1 MSEIKT
7 MKAIVVKEY
16 KDWKSQSLAPVE
28 VEKPKLETGQ
38 LLIKAKAAALN
49 PIDPMVM
56 AGLLKGAGWD
66 QPSPYVPGYDVSG
79 VVEAIGEGVEGFKV
93 GDEVFSV
100 NWSLDVG
107 QQMGCHNDNAG
118 DQKKG
123 PIAGTFAEYC
133 VLPANKVSKKNSKV
147 SFEQAAAVALVG
159 TTAYQSLKAVGVGK
173 ESKVLIL
180 GGSGAVG
187 YLGCQLAKSM
197 GAYVATT
204 ASARTMEY
212 VKTTGADKIINYRE
226 TKWEECEDLKGID
239 AVFDSIGEN
248 GGFEKAKKIVKE
260 GGSFVSISNPDAGH
274 SPTAH
279 KEFKYASFFC
289 LKNSVEVQDKLM
301 GMLANETLK
310 INIEKTFP
318 FTKDGVT
325 EAFTAQTAGKAMGKY
340 VITF

>member
-1 MSEIKT
+1 

-56 AGLLKGAGWD
+56 AGLLKGAGWG

-93 GDEVFSV
+93 GDEVFS
-100 NWSLDVG
+100 
-107 QQMGCHNDNAG
+107 
-118 DQKKG
+118 KG

-289 LKNSVEVQDKLM
+289 LKTSVEVQDKLM